1 MTVHWPSVRGRAR
14 ADAGSLLLVAVVVAV
29 VTLLAGTAP
38 PLLRAVA
45 DEAVR
50 AAVRDA
56 AGEADVLAHANWLHD
71 YGYGGRV
78 RDPRLADDVDD
89 LRVRA
94 TEVLDPRLRDV
105 LRPPAAVVT
114 SPALNVTDGSLLRTF
129 RLTYLADE
137 DGPHSAAAVSW
148 LAGAAPAASVP
159 PADSGVTVP
168 NSGPP
173 WPVQVGLAEA
183 TATAL
188 GLRPGDRIPLA
199 DQQRN
204 IKNVQ
209 ISGIFR
215 PVDETDPDWRLA
227 PELLGPVTGGRGVTS
242 TRLGGLLSP
251 ESLPDARLAF
261 DPDELVRTIRFSPEP
276 AALGA
281 DSAES
286 ITATLISIKANSGS
300 SAVRDATLR
309 WESQLDS
316 LLRDV
321 QVRVNAAAA
330 QASVLLI
337 GVLLGA
343 VLILILAADML
354 VRRRSRALTAVR
366 QRGVGLPGLGAEL
379 LIESATVAV
388 AAAGVALVA
397 ARMITPGVSWW
408 WAIPVIVAAALA
420 GPAFGSLVA
429 ARGTRD
435 RRAPANPGARRWLR
449 RTARLRAG
457 TAQAALL
464 LVAAAALVALHQ
476 RGILQTVPGG
486 ALGAWSRP
494 DSGAVLPS
502 SAPALGVLAATFVLL
517 WPLPWALRAA
527 LRQGLRSRH
536 PLVAFGAARAAATA
550 ARTLPLLAMVTC
562 AGLASFAFTV
572 DATTRQGLTDG
583 AWRTVGADVRLDV
596 DPAAEMDVPAL
607 AGRIAASAGVE
618 QAVAAQIVDG
628 VRITTESATVTGR
641 LVVVETGEFERML
654 AATALPDAPELARLR
669 TPTEG
674 AVPALVHSGDG
685 SLRPGMRLGLS
696 GQDRPDIELV
706 AVGAAPTVGEADDV
720 VIVDSAVLAAAGVPA
735 DPNTIWVRGPATA
748 AAVAAHAAG
757 ADAVLRAEVL
767 RERRTAPLTAG
778 LLLLARASALT
789 LAALGLL
796 GLALGVATSA
806 PQRWLTLSRLRTIGL
821 RAGEARR
828 VTAVELVPPV
838 LLAAVGGPLLGVAVG
853 HLTVGPLALRLLAA
867 SDRDPAVTVAWWAVG
882 LLGVAFVA
890 AAAAAVPIES
900 ALRRRLR
907 LSEILRAGDG

>member
-1 MTVHWPSVRGRAR
+1 
-14 ADAGSLLLVAVVVAV
+14 LLVAVVVAV
-29 VTLLAGTAP
+29 VTLLAGAAP

-56 AGEADVLAHANWLHD
+56 AGEADVLAHANWLRD
-71 YGYGGRV
+71 DGYGGRV
-78 RDPRLADDVDD
+78 RDPGLADDVDD

-137 DGPHSAAAVSW
+137 RGPHSAAVTW
-148 LAGAAPAASVP
+148 IAGTAPAASVP
-159 PADSGVTVP
+159 PADLDVTAP
-168 NSGPP
+168 YDGPP
-173 WPVQVGLAEA
+173 WPVQVGVSEA
-183 TATAL
+183 TAAAL
-188 GLRPGDRIPLA
+188 ALRPGDRIPLA

-215 PVDETDPDWRLA
+215 PVDGTDPDWRLA
-227 PELLGPVTGGRGVTS
+227 PELLGPLTSGRDGAN

-251 ESLPDARLAF
+251 DSLPDARLAF
-261 DPDELVRTIRFSPEP
+261 DPDDLVRTIRFAPDP
-276 AALGA
+276 VALA
-281 DSAES
+281 SDSAGS
-286 ITATLISIKANSGS
+286 VAATLISVKANSGS
-300 SAVRDATLR
+300 SAVRDDTLK

-321 QVRVNAAAA
+321 QVRVNAAWA

-343 VLILILAADML
+343 ILILVLAADML
-354 VRRRSRALTAVR
+354 VRRRARALTAVR
-366 QRGVGLPGLGAEL
+366 QRGVGLPGVGAEL
-379 LIESATVAV
+379 LIESGAVAV
-388 AAAGVALVA
+388 AAAAVALAA
-397 ARMITPGVSWW
+397 ARVITPGVAWW
-408 WAIPVIVAAALA
+408 WAIPVVVAAAVA
-420 GPAFGSLVA
+420 GPALGTLVA
-429 ARGTRD
+429 AGGTRD
-435 RRAPANPGARRWLR
+435 RRAPANPGARRWVR
-449 RTARLRAG
+449 RTRRLRAN

-494 DSGAVLPS
+494 DSGAVLQS
-502 SAPALGVLAATFVLL
+502 SAPALGVLAGTFVLL

-536 PLVAFGAARAAATA
+536 PLVAFGAARATATA

-572 DATTRQGLTDG
+572 DATTRQGLVDG
-583 AWRTVGADVRLDV
+583 AWRTVGADARLDV
-596 DPAAEMDVPAL
+596 DPAAALDVPAL
-607 AGRIAASAGVE
+607 AGRIAATAGVE
-618 QAVAAQIVDG
+618 QAVAAQIIDG
-628 VRITTESATVTGR
+628 ARITTESATVTPR
-641 LVVVETGEFERML
+641 LVVVDSGEFQRLL
-654 AATALPDAPELARLR
+654 AAIALPDAPELARLR
-669 TPTEG
+669 TPADG
-674 AVPALVHSGDG
+674 AVPALVRSGDG
-685 SLRPGMRLGLS
+685 SLPPDARLRLP

-706 AVGAAPTVGEADDV
+706 AVGAAPAVGDAADV
-720 VIVDSAVLAAAGVPA
+720 VIVDATVLAAAGGPV
-735 DPNTIWVRGPATA
+735 DPNTIWVRGSATA
-748 AAVAAHAAG
+748 AAVAAHGAG
-757 ADAVLRAEVL
+757 ADAVLRTEVL
-767 RERRTAPLTAG
+767 RDRRTAPLTAG

-796 GLALGVATSA
+796 GLALGVATTA

-838 LLAAVGGPLLGVAVG
+838 LLAAVGGPLLGVAVAY
-853 HLTVGPLALRLLAA
+853 LTVGPLALRLLAA
-867 SDRDPAVTVAWWAVG
+867 SQRDPAVTVAWWAVG
-882 LLGVAFVA
+882 LLGVAFLA
-890 AAAAAVPIES
+890 AAAAAVPVEA